1 VKMQANKGLHV
12 GLAVLAVLCASA
24 LAAEQAP
31 AAKDAAQ
38 ESAAGPA
45 LTLPA
50 AKDVRVTFHPTEAA
64 FNGGASPRLRT
75 SNIKINAGEAII
87 MAFDRAA
94 IANFLE
100 QHKDRRVTAKLIL
113 VSRGLRHGSSAKI
126 EAAALDTAADWNEG
140 DKSQAQAAKGEAAFV
155 AAQYETKAWTTA
167 DGKEV
172 ANLRELFY
180 DRETDALKT
189 LLNAHSVTVKAA
201 DAEKPVTLELDAKF
215 LAHLAAAPACKGLIV
230 FNRDRTMLADFYS
243 REHDR
248 HGPKLVLNAA
258 EKQETAAGK

>member
-1 VKMQANKGLHV
+1 MKTQAGKGLHV
-12 GLAVLAVLCASA
+12 SLTVLTLCLWAGA
-24 LAAEQAP
+24 GAAEQA
-31 AAKDAAQ
+31 AEKSA
-38 ESAAGPA
+38 AAGPELA
-45 LTLPA
+45 LPA
-50 AKDVRVTFHPTEAA
+50 SKDVRVTFHSTEAE

-126 EAAALDTAADWNEG
+126 EAAALDTASDWNEG
-140 DKSQAQAAKGEAAFV
+140 DKSQAKAAKGEAAFV

-189 LLNAHSVTVKAA
+189 LLNAHAVTVKAA
-201 DAEKPVTLELDAKF
+201 DAEKPVTLELDVKF
-215 LAHLAAAPACKGLIV
+215 IAHLAGAPACKGLIV

-248 HGPKLVLNAA
+248 HGPRLVLSAA